1 MAYEIGSVNGH
12 YALLDAIRLFVETT
26 VPLAQR
32 YVVMREVTTG
42 DDREVIWKAPGYS
55 GDEEIY
61 MGIKTYQS
69 SSSDYYN
76 FKIGVFTGYVS
87 SNTFETQPGTIT
99 MIGVPLWDKVIPYV
113 LHANGAR
120 IVLSAK
126 IETLYNSFYIG
137 KFLPYATPTQ
147 YPYPVFSGGCVA
159 GATNTRY
166 SDTAYMNW
174 FKGITGR
181 ALLRKIDGSWIFP
194 YISEYFDPLDYY
206 SISQIRSTELKH
218 QLRNIS
224 ASSETAAGWYGLL
237 PLVLS
242 YSNIVIDPYYRV
254 TDANADVF
262 GELDGVF
269 YISGFHNS
277 VENTIVHNGI
287 PYYITRDAWRTGFN
301 DYLAI
306 RLD

>member
-1 MAYEIGSVNGH
+1 MAYEISSANGH

-26 VPLAQR
+26 VPAAQR
-32 YVVMREVTTG
+32 YIVMREVTTG
-42 DDREVIWKAPGYS
+42 TDREVIWKAPGYS

-69 SSSDYYN
+69 ITLDYYN

-87 SNTFETQPGTIT
+87 SNTFESQPGNIT
-99 MIGVPLWDKVIPYV
+99 MIGIPLWNQVIPYV

-126 IETLYNSFYIG
+126 IETIYNSLYLG

-147 YPYPVFSGGCVA
+147 FPYPVFSGGCLEN
-159 GATNTRY
+159 ATNTRY
-166 SDTAYMNW
+166 SDTIYKNW
-174 FKGITGR
+174 FKGVTSR
-181 ALLRKIDGSWIFP
+181 ALMRKIDGSWFSP
-194 YISEYFDPLDYY
+194 YTSEYYDHLEVQGNTGGVGDKD
-206 SISQIRSTELKH
+206 IKH
-218 QLRNIS
+218 QLRNV
-224 ASSETAAGWYGLL
+224 SELSTNAAGWYGLL
-237 PLVLS
+237 PIVLS
-242 YSNIVIDPYYRV
+242 YSNPEGLFYMSDN
-254 TDANADVF
+254 NADVF

-269 YISGFHNS
+269 YISGFNNA
-277 VENTIVHNGI
+277 VENTIVSNGI

-306 RLD
+306 KLD